1 MNPSNSDATV
11 LRRCAMIS
19 WKKNAILT
27 AIVVLLLWLKTW
39 AVVGDAPDAFYVI
52 DNYVTVYIIF
62 ALLDVVMYAYNKRNG
77 DD

>member
-1 MNPSNSDATV
+1 
-11 LRRCAMIS
+11 MIS

-27 AIVVLLLWLKTW
+27 AIVVLLLGLKTW
-39 AVVGDAPDAFYVI
+39 AVDGEMPDAFYVI

-62 ALLDVVMYAYNKRNG
+62 ALLDVVMYVYNKRIG

>member
-1 MNPSNSDATV
+1 
-11 LRRCAMIS
+11 MIN

-27 AIVVLLLWLKTW
+27 AIVVLLLGLKTW
-39 AVVGDAPDAFYVI
+39 AVVGEMPDAFYVI

-62 ALLDVVMYAYNKRNG
+62 ALLDVVMYVYNRRIG

>member
-1 MNPSNSDATV
+1 
-11 LRRCAMIS
+11 MIS

-62 ALLDVVMYAYNKRNG
+62 ALLDVVMYVYNKR
-77 DD
+77 

>member
-1 MNPSNSDATV
+1 
-11 LRRCAMIS
+11 MIN

-27 AIVVLLLWLKTW
+27 AIVVLLLLWLKTW
-39 AVVGDAPDAFYVI
+39 AVVGEMPDAFYVI

-62 ALLDVVMYAYNKRNG
+62 ALLDVVMYAYNKRIG

>member
-1 MNPSNSDATV
+1 
-11 LRRCAMIS
+11 MIN

-27 AIVVLLLWLKTW
+27 AIVVLLLGLKTW
-39 AVVGDAPDAFYVI
+39 AVVGETPDAFYVI

-62 ALLDVVMYAYNKRNG
+62 TLLDVVMYVYNKRIG

>member
-1 MNPSNSDATV
+1 
-11 LRRCAMIS
+11 MIN

-27 AIVVLLLWLKTW
+27 AIVVLLLGLKTW
-39 AVVGDAPDAFYVI
+39 VVVGEMPDVVYAI

-62 ALLDVVMYAYNKRNG
+62 ALLDVIMYVYNKRIG

>member
-1 MNPSNSDATV
+1 
-11 LRRCAMIS
+11 MIS

-27 AIVVLLLWLKTW
+27 AIVVLLLGLKTW
-39 AVVGDAPDAFYVI
+39 VVVGEKPDAIYVI

-62 ALLDVVMYAYNKRNG
+62 ALLDVVMYVYNKRIG

>member
-1 MNPSNSDATV
+1 
-11 LRRCAMIS
+11 MIS

-27 AIVVLLLWLKTW
+27 AIVVLLLGLKTW
-39 AVVGDAPDAFYVI
+39 VAVGEMPDAVYVI

-62 ALLDVVMYAYNKRNG
+62 ALLDVVMYAYNKRIG

>member
-1 MNPSNSDATV
+1 
-11 LRRCAMIS
+11 MIN

-27 AIVVLLLWLKTW
+27 AIVVLLLGLKTW
-39 AVVGDAPDAFYVI
+39 EVVGGMPDAIYVI

-62 ALLDVVMYAYNKRNG
+62 ALLDVVMYVYNKRIG

>member
-1 MNPSNSDATV
+1 
-11 LRRCAMIS
+11 MIN

-27 AIVVLLLWLKTW
+27 AIVVLLLGLKTW
-39 AVVGDAPDAFYVI
+39 AVVGEMPDAFYVI

-62 ALLDVVMYAYNKRNG
+62 ALLNVVMYVYNKRNG

>member
-1 MNPSNSDATV
+1 
-11 LRRCAMIS
+11 MIS

-62 ALLDVVMYAYNKRNG
+62 AILDVIMYVYNKR
-77 DD
+77 

>member
-1 MNPSNSDATV
+1 
-11 LRRCAMIS
+11 MIN

-27 AIVVLLLWLKTW
+27 AIVVLLLGLKTW
-39 AVVGDAPDAFYVI
+39 AVVGEMPDAFYVI

-62 ALLDVVMYAYNKRNG
+62 ALLDVVMYVYNKRNG

>member
-1 MNPSNSDATV
+1 
-11 LRRCAMIS
+11 MIN

-62 ALLDVVMYAYNKRNG
+62 ALLDVVMYVYNKRNG

>member
-1 MNPSNSDATV
+1 
-11 LRRCAMIS
+11 MIN

-39 AVVGDAPDAFYVI
+39 VVVGVMPDAFYVI

-62 ALLDVVMYAYNKRNG
+62 ALLDVVMYAYNKRIG

>member
-1 MNPSNSDATV
+1 
-11 LRRCAMIS
+11 MIS

-27 AIVVLLLWLKTW
+27 AIVVLLLWIKTW
-39 AVVGDAPDAFYVI
+39 VVAGDAPDAFYVV

-62 ALLDVVMYAYNKRNG
+62 ALLDVVMYVYNKRNG